1 MAIFGVYII
10 NRAGGLI
17 YQYDH
22 NMPRVEVEKTYGFP
36 LDLTLKMYDG
46 KIVVSFGQKDGVKV
60 GHTVLSVNGEVADGR
75 LLKNESCVRD
85 ILDVINDSEN
95 YPIAIK
101 FGRAKLSSNE
111 KIMLAGMFHSLYAIA
126 CQLSPVEH
134 SSGVEHLET
143 DTFKLH
149 CLQTQTG
156 VKFIV
161 FTDPNRSS
169 EELLLKKLY
178 EIYSDYALKN
188 PFYSLD
194 MPVRCDLFD
203 ANLQQT
209 VEIAEKYGLSA
220 V

>member
-36 LDLTLKMYDG
+36 LDISLKTYDG
-46 KIVVSFGQKDGVKV
+46 KVVVSFGQKDGVKV

-75 LLKNESCVRD
+75 LLKNDNCVRD

-126 CQLSPVEH
+126 CQLSPVER

-156 VKFIV
+156 IKFIV
-161 FTDPNRSS
+161 VTDPNRSS

-178 EIYSDYALKN
+178 EIYSDFALKN

-203 ANLQQT
+203 TNLQQT
-209 VEIAEKYGLSA
+209 VEMAEKYGLNA

>member
-36 LDLTLKMYDG
+36 LDLTLKTYNG

-60 GHTVLSVNGEVADGR
+60 GHTVLAVNGQTADGR
-75 LLKNESCVRD
+75 LLKTESGVRD

-95 YPIAIK
+95 YPIVIK

-126 CQLSPVEH
+126 CQLSPVQH

-156 VKFIV
+156 IKFIV

-194 MPVRCDLFD
+194 MPIRCDLFD

-209 VEIAEKYGLSA
+209 VEAAEKYGLNT